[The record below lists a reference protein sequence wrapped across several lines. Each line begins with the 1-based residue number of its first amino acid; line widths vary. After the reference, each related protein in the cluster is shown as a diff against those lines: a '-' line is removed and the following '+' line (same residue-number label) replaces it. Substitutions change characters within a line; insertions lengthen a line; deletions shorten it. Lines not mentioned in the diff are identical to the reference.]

1 MFLGLLVFI
10 TALSISAVAIYYSIA
25 GLVAIFAAAAIPIM
39 IMGGALEIGKL
50 VTAVWLHK
58 YWRRTVWWLRTYLA
72 VAVVV
77 LMFITSMGIFGFLS
91 KAHIEQTSASTE
103 SVEQVQRIETELARF
118 ESIITRAEQ
127 KIEKAESSTGNRN
140 DDINAQIEKEQKR
153 IDNAYTR
160 IQPAIDEQQKIIS
173 DARDTDSNRT
183 KPYEDQLTNIKDEI
197 VRLETSAKEYEEK
210 IAGLKVDNSAVQP
223 LLDRIANIQA
233 TIVKVEGQIAS
244 GEREQVK
251 QAQTTIGSVADGSV
265 GPRTRASANAW
276 IEQQKL
282 VINGINDEVS
292 RLRAESKTT
301 VDEERVRLSGVVKD
315 IRTTQIP
322 ALKNREMEML
332 AKIENVRATE
342 SPIIATARDEIA
354 RIRKSADDQV
364 KASNE
369 LIQQLREKIKV
380 DGGSD
385 VDAIIDEQNDKIKS
399 ANAEIDILTEEK
411 YKLEAEYRKLE
422 AEVGPIKYI
431 AELIYGENVEKDL
444 LEDAV
449 RWVIITIIFVF
460 DPLAVLLLIASQ
472 YTFEWRRNDKK
483 QQLSNKDDDPKPIE
497 EDSNDSEEE
506 RQYEDV
512 DQETLDKEFEN
523 EDDDGVKGPHL
534 LKDKEIEEL
543 LEKADPET
551 LEEVAKELGVEKELD
566 KDPYNPYTDTRV
578 DEELTDEELAQR
590 QKRKLYAPD
599 GSLAANPTKKVKSV
613 KIKSI
618 AEKAQDNEKSKDD
631 E

>member
-1 MFLGLLVFI
+1 MFLGILVFI

-72 VAVVV
+72 IAVVV

-91 KAHIEQTSASTE
+91 KAHIEQTTASTE
-103 SVEQVQRIETELARF
+103 SVEQVTRIETELARLNAVI
-118 ESIITRAEQ
+118 ERAEQ
-127 KIEKAESSTGNRN
+127 KIEKAENSTGNRN
-140 DDINAQIEKEQKR
+140 DDINAQIEKEQQR

-160 IQPAIDEQQKIIS
+160 IQPAIDEQQKIIA
-173 DARDTDSNRT
+173 DARSADADRT

-210 IAGLKVDNSAVQP
+210 IAGLSVDNSAVQP

-233 TIVKVEGQIAS
+233 TISKVEGQIAS
-244 GEREQVK
+244 GEREQIK

-265 GPRTRASANAW
+265 GPRTRAAANAW

-282 VINGINDEVS
+282 VINGINDEIS
-292 RLRAESKTT
+292 QLRAESKTT
-301 VDEERVRLSGVVKD
+301 VDEERVRLSNVVKD

-332 AKIENVRATE
+332 AKIDDVRATE
-342 SPIIATARDEIA
+342 SPVVQTARDEIA

-364 KASNE
+364 KASQN

-380 DGGSD
+380 DGGED
-385 VDAIIDEQNDKIKS
+385 IDAIIDEQNQKIKN
-399 ANAEIDILTEEK
+399 ANAEIDTLTEEK
-411 YKLEAEYRKLE
+411 YALEAEYRKLE

-444 LEDAV
+444 LEKAV

-472 YTFEWRRNDKK
+472 YTFEWRRQDIEA
-483 QQLSNKDDDPKPIE
+483 KDDTSEPEVKPEPE
-497 EDSNDSEEE
+497 EMK
-506 RQYEDV
+506 YEDV
-512 DQETLDKEFEN
+512 DQETLDKEFED
-523 EDDDGVKGPHL
+523 EEPIKGPHL

-543 LEKADPET
+543 LEKADPEV
-551 LEEVAKELGVEKELD
+551 LEEVAEALEIEKEVD
-566 KDPYNPYTDTRV
+566 KEPYNPYTDTRD
-578 DEELTDEELAQR
+578 DEELTEEELALR
-590 QKRKLYAPD
+590 QNRKLYAPD
-599 GSLAANPTKKVKSV
+599 GSLAHNPNGKKVRSV

-618 AEKAQDNEKSKDD
+618 KEKAEENERKNED
-631 E
+631 

>member
-1 MFLGLLVFI
+1 MFLGILVFI

-72 VAVVV
+72 IAVVV

-91 KAHIEQTSASTE
+91 KAHIEQTSASKE

-118 ESIITRAEQ
+118 DSIITRAEE
-127 KIEKAESSTGNRN
+127 KINKAENSTSNRN
-140 DDINAQIEKEQKR
+140 DDINAQIEKEQQR

-210 IAGLKVDNSAVQP
+210 IAGLSVDNSAVKP
-223 LLDRIANIQA
+223 LLDRIANLQA

-265 GPRTRASANAW
+265 GPRTRAAANAW
-276 IEQQKL
+276 IEQQKI

-292 RLRAESKTT
+292 RLRAQSKTT
-301 VDEERVRLSGVVKD
+301 VDEERTRLSGVVKD
-315 IRTTQIP
+315 IREKQIP
-322 ALKNREMEML
+322 ALKDREMQML
-332 AKIENVRATE
+332 TKIEDVRATE
-342 SPIIATARDEIA
+342 SPVIATARDEIA

-364 KASNE
+364 KASNQ

-380 DGGSD
+380 DGGVD
-385 VDAIIDEQNDKIKS
+385 VEAIIDEQNAKIKS
-399 ANAEIDILTEEK
+399 ANAEIDLLTEEK

-472 YTFEWRRNDKK
+472 YTFEWRRNDKL
-483 QQLSNKDDDPKPIE
+483 QLSNKDDDPEPIE
-497 EDSNDSEEE
+497 EDPNDSEEE

-512 DQETLDKEFEN
+512 DQETLDKEFEH
-523 EDDDGVKGPHL
+523 EIQDDDGVKGPHL
-534 LKDKEIEEL
+534 LKDKEIEAL
-543 LEKADPET
+543 LEKADPEV
-551 LEEVAKELGVEKELD
+551 LEEVAKELDKE
-566 KDPYNPYTDTRV
+566 PYNPYTDTRA
-578 DEELTDEELAQR
+578 DEELNEDELAQR
-590 QKRKLYAPD
+590 QNRKLYAPD
-599 GSLAANPTKKVKSV
+599 GKLAAMPNGKTVKSV

-618 AEKAQDNEKSKDD
+618 KEKAEENERKEDK
-631 E
+631 

>member
-1 MFLGLLVFI
+1 MFLGILVFI

-58 YWRRTVWWLRTYLA
+58 YWRKTVWWLRTYLA
-72 VAVVV
+72 IAVVV

-140 DDINAQIEKEQKR
+140 DDINAQIEKEQQR

-160 IQPAIDEQQKIIS
+160 IQPAIDEQQKIIA
-173 DARDTDSNRT
+173 DARSADSDRT
-183 KPYEDQLTNIKDEI
+183 KPYEDQLSNIKDEI

-223 LLDRIANIQA
+223 LLDQIASIQS

-276 IEQQKL
+276 IEQQKI

-301 VDEERVRLSGVVKD
+301 VDEERTRLSDVVKD
-315 IRTTQIP
+315 IREKQIP
-322 ALKNREMEML
+322 ALKDREIQML
-332 AKIENVRATE
+332 SKIDNVRATE
-342 SPIIATARDEIA
+342 SPVIATARDEIA

-364 KASNE
+364 KASNG

-380 DGGSD
+380 DGGEDIDS
-385 VDAIIDEQNDKIKS
+385 IIDEQNEKIKS
-399 ANAEIDILTEEK
+399 ANAEIDKLTEQK
-411 YKLEAEYRKLE
+411 YTLEAEYRKLE

-472 YTFEWRRNDKK
+472 YTFEWRRNEK

-497 EDSNDSEEE
+497 EDPTDPEEE

-512 DQETLDKEFEN
+512 DQETLDKEFEH
-523 EDDDGVKGPHL
+523 EIQDDDGVEGPHL

-543 LEKADPET
+543 LEKADPEV
-551 LEEVAKELGVEKELD
+551 LEEVAKELDKE
-566 KDPYNPYTDTRV
+566 PYNPYTDNRA
-578 DEELTDEELAQR
+578 DEELSEDELALR
-590 QKRKLYAPD
+590 QNRKLYAPD
-599 GSLAANPTKKVKSV
+599 GKLAAMPNGKTVKSV

-618 AEKAQDNEKSKDD
+618 KEKAEENERKED

>member
-1 MFLGLLVFI
+1 MFLGILVFI

-72 VAVVV
+72 IAVVV

-91 KAHIEQTSASTE
+91 KAHIEQTTASTE
-103 SVEQVQRIETELARF
+103 SVEQVTRIETELARLNA
-118 ESIITRAEQ
+118 IIERAEQ
-127 KIEKAESSTGNRN
+127 KIEKAENSTGNRN
-140 DDINAQIEKEQKR
+140 DDINAQIEKEQQR

-160 IQPAIDEQQKIIS
+160 IQPAIDEQQKIIA
-173 DARDTDSNRT
+173 DARSADADRT

-210 IAGLKVDNSAVQP
+210 IAGLSVDNSAVQP

-233 TIVKVEGQIAS
+233 TISKVEGQIAS
-244 GEREQVK
+244 GEQEQIK

-265 GPRTRASANAW
+265 GPRTRAAANAW

-301 VDEERVRLSGVVKD
+301 VDEERVRLSNVVKD

-332 AKIENVRATE
+332 AKIDDVRATE
-342 SPIIATARDEIA
+342 SPVVQTARDEIA

-364 KASNE
+364 KASQN

-380 DGGSD
+380 DGGED
-385 VDAIIDEQNDKIKS
+385 IDAIIDEQNQKIKT
-399 ANAEIDILTEEK
+399 ANADIDTLTEEK
-411 YKLEAEYRKLE
+411 YALEAEYRKLE

-444 LEDAV
+444 LEKAV

-472 YTFEWRRNDKK
+472 YTFEWRRQDKEV
-483 QQLSNKDDDPKPIE
+483 KDDTPEPEVNPEPEVKPEPE
-497 EDSNDSEEE
+497 EMK
-506 RQYEDV
+506 YEDV
-512 DQETLDKEFEN
+512 DQETLDKEFED
-523 EDDDGVKGPHL
+523 EEPIKGPHL

-551 LEEVAKELGVEKELD
+551 LEEVAKELGVEKEVD
-566 KDPYNPYTDTRV
+566 KPVYNPYTDNRAD
-578 DEELTDEELAQR
+578 DELSDEELAQR
-590 QKRKLYAPD
+590 RNMKLYGPD
-599 GSLAANPTKKVKSV
+599 GVLAANPNGKKVKSV

-618 AEKAQDNEKSKDD
+618 AEKALDNERNKDD